1 MIKIKC
7 RKNLLYLFAYYIAW
21 IINESSEEI
30 IASSTFTYPL
40 LTIVG
45 KIIGGL
51 IVYIW
56 QYHFLKRN
64 KQVKYFG
71 INLITNKNQLRS
83 KDNKTKIGFLL
94 FFASY
99 FYTSKFI
106 IDYQFSDYLNNS
118 PSIDYRLSSI
128 QTVSASLIC
137 TYALGFEMKKH
148 HKLSLIIISIF
159 LGLTFIIE
167 IISKVSNINLD
178 KCVSFNFFI
187 FYYNICETFSS
198 CIEKYLVDIN
208 YINPFLILMLEGI
221 IELIISFFYISI
233 YRNNFNDFISKLKR
247 SSKRT
252 FILLIIGFIVYI
264 IIAAITNI
272 YKIYCNVIYSPMARS
287 LIEYL
292 LNPFLNIY
300 TFFKLNDFNKSVVY
314 LIISIIICIVISF
327 FGCVYNEY
335 IILFCCGLEYETED
349 IIIERSRK
357 TENAPKQENYRLLSK
372 DTDNDSEKENDA

>member
-7 RKNLLYLFAYYIAW
+7 RKNLLYLFAYYITW
-21 IINESSEEI
+21 IINESIEEI
-30 IASSTFTYPL
+30 LAGSYFIYPL
-40 LTIVG
+40 LTVVG

-51 IVYIW
+51 IVYLR
-56 QYHFLKRN
+56 QYHFSKIN
-64 KQVKYFG
+64 KQIKYFG
-71 INLITNKNQLRS
+71 INLIVNKNQPRI
-83 KDNKTKIGFLL
+83 KDKKIKIGFLL

-99 FYTSKFI
+99 FYTSRFI
-106 IDYQFSDYLNNS
+106 IKYQYDDYLKNS

-128 QTVSASLIC
+128 QTISASLIC
-137 TYALGFEMKKH
+137 TYALGFGMKKH

-221 IELIISFFYISI
+221 IELIISIIYISI
-233 YRNNFNDFISKLKR
+233 YNDNFDEFISKLAN
-247 SSKRT
+247 SKKGT
-252 FILLIIGFIVYI
+252 FIFFVIGFIVYI

-300 TFFKLNDFNKSVVY
+300 TFFKLNDFNKSVIY

-327 FGCVYNEY
+327 FGCVFNEY
-335 IILFCCGLEYETED
+335 IILFCYDLEYETKD
-349 IIIERSRK
+349 IISKRA
-357 TENAPKQENYRLLSK
+357 TNAENAPKKGHYKLLIYDDENV
-372 DTDNDSEKENDA
+372 SEKDVDD

>member
-7 RKNLLYLFAYYIAW
+7 RRNLIYLFAYYIAW

-30 IASSTFTYPL
+30 IASSSFTYPL
-40 LTIVG
+40 LSIVG
-45 KIIGGL
+45 NIIGGL
-51 IVYIW
+51 IVYLC

-71 INLITNKNQLRS
+71 INLITNKNQLRT
-83 KDNKTKIGFLL
+83 KDNKIKIGFLL

-99 FYTSKFI
+99 FYTSRFI
-106 IDYQFSDYLNNS
+106 INYQFSDYLKNS

-128 QTVSASLIC
+128 QTISAALIC
-137 TYALGFEMKKH
+137 TYALGFGMKKH

-221 IELIISFFYISI
+221 IELIFSIIYISI
-233 YRNNFNDFISKLKR
+233 YNDNFDEFISKYIEITLEDL
-247 SSKRT
+247 
-252 FILLIIGFIVYI
+252 ILSIIGFIVYI

>member
-1 MIKIKC
+1 MIKVKL
-7 RKNLLYLFAYYIAW
+7 RKNLLYLFAYYLSW
-21 IINESSEEI
+21 IINESFEEI
-30 IASSTFTYPL
+30 ISGSSFIHPL
-40 LTIVG
+40 LTILG

-51 IVYIW
+51 VVYLY
-56 QYHFLKRN
+56 QYHFLKIN

-71 INLITNKNQLRS
+71 INLIANQNQPRA
-83 KDNKTKIGFLL
+83 KDNKIKIIFLL
-94 FFASY
+94 LFASF
-99 FYTSKFI
+99 FYTSRFI
-106 IDYQFSDYLNNS
+106 INYQFSDYLKNS

-128 QTVSASLIC
+128 QTISAALIC
-137 TYALGFEMKKH
+137 TYALGFGMKKH

-178 KCVSFNFFI
+178 KCVSFNFLI

-233 YRNNFNDFISKLKR
+233 YRNNFNEFISKLTKN
-247 SSKRT
+247 SKGK
-252 FILLIIGFIVYI
+252 FILLIFGFIFYI

-287 LIEYL
+287 LIDYL

-300 TFFKLNDFNKSVVY
+300 TFFVLNDFNNSVLY

-357 TENAPKQENYRLLSK
+357 TENAPKQENYRLFSK
-372 DTDNDSEKENDA
+372 DTDNDSEKESDT